1 MLKPARLARRQVADL
16 CKVLKVELNIADAAP
31 VAFAAGPAAAPA
43 AAAEAGEDADA
54 GPAGPTSVKLVLTGF
69 KDDSKVKVIKE
80 LKSIMSPVDPKF
92 NLAAAKK
99 FVEGCPGVI
108 REDMPKDEAEKLKE
122 ALEAA
127 GGEVKF
133 E

>member
-1 MLKPARLARRQVADL
+1 MALA
-16 CKVLKVELNIADAAP
+16 
-31 VAFAAGPAAAPA
+31 AAGPAAPA
-43 AAAEAGEDADA
+43 AAAEASEDTDA
-54 GPAGPTSVKLVLTGF
+54 GPAGPASVKLVLAGF

-99 FVEGCPGVI
+99 FVEACPGVI
-108 REDMPKDEAEKLKE
+108 REEVPTEEAEKLKE

-127 GGEVKF
+127 GAEVKF